1 MYTALY
7 RKWRP
12 SKFEDIYG
20 QDQVTTTISNELREG
35 KISHAYLFCGTRG
48 TGKTSSAKLFAKA
61 VNCKK
66 PLGINPCDK
75 CESCISINEGNSID
89 VFEIDAAS
97 NRGIDDIRNLRDGI
111 RFTPTFGKYKVYI
124 IDEVHMLTTE
134 AFNALLKTLEEPP
147 SYVIFILAT
156 TEAHKLPATILS
168 RCQRFD
174 FRRISIEKIIERIS
188 FICQEEKIKCT
199 DDAFRLIAS
208 SADGSMRDA
217 LSVLDQ
223 CSIASSG
230 NVTSQTVLEVLG
242 MSGGEALIKIGD
254 SILREDTPA
263 AIKQISELSAG
274 GRDINQL
281 IRDLVIHFRNLLMTK
296 VVDKPE
302 DIIDQ
307 GAAAIDIL
315 KNHAEH
321 HTRENI
327 IRCIN
332 ILAALENEAKFS
344 SNPKILLE
352 IAVVKMCKVSFD
364 MSHDGLISR
373 LSKLEEAIASGTKS
387 PLPESNG
394 GAGPVKSSSGP
405 VKSDAGVGISKTAKT
420 AESVESAESAELT
433 EGEALRK
440 WSAFVKSLAVE
451 KRMKIVTMLRIGK
464 PVKLIGNIITV
475 SFEKGDGDFAKASM
489 EKGENRSEAEKAA
502 SNFFGKEIR
511 FSFISE
517 GDSIKEETPVDI
529 VANAIKFVGK
539 DKVEVV
545 EEE

>member
-20 QDQVTTTISNELREG
+20 QDQVTTTISNELRDG

-48 TGKTSSAKLFAKA
+48 TGKTSSAKLLAKA
-61 VNCKK
+61 VNCKN
-66 PLGINPCDK
+66 PTVINPCDK

-156 TEAHKLPATILS
+156 TEAQKLPATILS

-174 FRRISIEKIIERIS
+174 FRRISIGKIIERIS
-188 FICQEEKIKCT
+188 FISKEEKINCT

-230 NVTSQTVLEVLG
+230 NVVSQTVLEVLG

-254 SILREDTPA
+254 AILREETPA

-281 IRDLVIHFRNLLMTK
+281 IRDLVLHFRNLLMTK
-296 VVDKPE
+296 VVDRPE

-307 GAAAIDIL
+307 GAEAIDIL
-315 KNHAEH
+315 
-321 HTRENI
+321 
-327 IRCIN
+327 
-332 ILAALENEAKFS
+332 
-344 SNPKILLE
+344 
-352 IAVVKMCKVSFD
+352 
-364 MSHDGLISR
+364 
-373 LSKLEEAIASGTKS
+373 
-387 PLPESNG
+387 
-394 GAGPVKSSSGP
+394 
-405 VKSDAGVGISKTAKT
+405 
-420 AESVESAESAELT
+420 
-433 EGEALRK
+433 
-440 WSAFVKSLAVE
+440 
-451 KRMKIVTMLRIGK
+451 
-464 PVKLIGNIITV
+464 
-475 SFEKGDGDFAKASM
+475 
-489 EKGENRSEAEKAA
+489 
-502 SNFFGKEIR
+502 
-511 FSFISE
+511 
-517 GDSIKEETPVDI
+517 
-529 VANAIKFVGK
+529 
-539 DKVEVV
+539 
-545 EEE
+545 

>member
-48 TGKTSSAKLFAKA
+48 TGKTTSAKLLAKA
-61 VNCKK
+61 ANCRV
-66 PLGINPCDK
+66 PQGINPCDK
-75 CESCISINEGNSID
+75 CESCVSINEGNSID

-174 FRRISIEKIIERIS
+174 FRRISIEKITERIS
-188 FICQEEKIKCT
+188 YICREENIKCT

-230 NVTSQTVLEVLG
+230 DITAKTVLEVLG

-254 SILREDTPA
+254 AILREETPA
-263 AIKQISELSAG
+263 AIQQISELSEG

-307 GAAAIDIL
+307 GVEAINIL
-315 KNHAEH
+315 KSHAEH

-332 ILAALENEAKFS
+332 ILAALENEAKFA

-352 IAVVKMCKVSFD
+352 IAVVKSFVAE
-364 MSHDGLISR
+364 L
-373 LSKLEEAIASGTKS
+373 KS
-387 PLPESNG
+387 P
-394 GAGPVKSSSGP
+394 
-405 VKSDAGVGISKTAKT
+405 
-420 AESVESAESAELT
+420 
-433 EGEALRK
+433 
-440 WSAFVKSLAVE
+440 FLA
-451 KRMKIVTMLRIGK
+451 
-464 PVKLIGNIITV
+464 
-475 SFEKGDGDFAKASM
+475 
-489 EKGENRSEAEKAA
+489 
-502 SNFFGKEIR
+502 
-511 FSFISE
+511 
-517 GDSIKEETPVDI
+517 
-529 VANAIKFVGK
+529 
-539 DKVEVV
+539 
-545 EEE
+545 

>member
-20 QDQVTTTISNELREG
+20 QDQVTITVSNELREG

-48 TGKTSSAKLFAKA
+48 TGKTSSAKLLAKA
-61 VNCKK
+61 VNCKN
-66 PLGINPCDK
+66 PDGINPCDK
-75 CESCISINEGNSID
+75 CESCVSINEGNSID

-147 SYVIFILAT
+147 SYVLFILAT

-174 FRRISIEKIIERIS
+174 FRRISIEKITERIT
-188 FICQEEKIKCT
+188 FIAKAENLNCT
-199 DDAFRLIAS
+199 EDAYRLIAS

-217 LSVLDQ
+217 LSILDQ
-223 CSIASSG
+223 CAIAGSG
-230 NVTSQTVLEVLG
+230 NITDHTVLEVLG

-254 SILREDTPA
+254 AILREDTPS
-263 AIKQISELSAG
+263 AIQQISELSAG

-281 IRDLVIHFRNLLMTK
+281 IRDLVLHFRNLLMTK
-296 VVDKPE
+296 VVEKPE
-302 DIIDQ
+302 DVIDQ
-307 GAAAIDIL
+307 GAEAISVL
-315 KNHAEH
+315 KDHAEH

-332 ILAALENEAKFS
+332 ILATLENEGKFAA
-344 SNPKILLE
+344 NPKILLE
-352 IAVVKMCKVSFD
+352 IAIVKMCKVSFD
-364 MSHDGLISR
+364 LSHDGLVSR
-373 LSKLEEAIASGTKS
+373 LAKVENMIATGAININPNGLVGNSTAGEGKIDISLKGEKKISG
-387 PLPESNG
+387 
-394 GAGPVKSSSGP
+394 SSSE
-405 VKSDAGVGISKTAKT
+405 KSGSAPKIENGLDKAGLS
-420 AESVESAESAELT
+420 
-433 EGEALRK
+433 EGEALRQWGGFMK
-440 WSAFVKSLAVE
+440 NLAAE

-464 PVKLIGNIITV
+464 PIRLEGNI
-475 SFEKGDGDFAKASM
+475 G
-489 EKGENRSEAEKAA
+489 
-502 SNFFGKEIR
+502 
-511 FSFISE
+511 
-517 GDSIKEETPVDI
+517 
-529 VANAIKFVGK
+529 
-539 DKVEVV
+539 
-545 EEE
+545 

>member
-20 QDQVTTTISNELREG
+20 QDQVTITISNELREG

-48 TGKTSSAKLFAKA
+48 TGKTSSAKLLAKA
-61 VNCKK
+61 VNCKN
-66 PLGINPCDK
+66 PEGINPCDK

-147 SYVIFILAT
+147 SYVLFILAT

-174 FRRISIEKIIERIS
+174 FRRISIEKITERIT
-188 FICQEEKIKCT
+188 FIAKAEKLNCT
-199 DDAFRLIAS
+199 EDAYRLIAS

-217 LSVLDQ
+217 LSILDQ
-223 CSIASSG
+223 CAIAGSGSIDDH
-230 NVTSQTVLEVLG
+230 TVLEVLG
-242 MSGGEALIKIGD
+242 MSGSEALIKIGD
-254 SILREDTPA
+254 AILRENTPS
-263 AIKQISELSAG
+263 AIQQISELSAG

-281 IRDLVIHFRNLLMTK
+281 IRDLVLHFRNLLMTK
-296 VVDKPE
+296 VVEKPE
-302 DIIDQ
+302 DVIDQ
-307 GAAAIDIL
+307 GAEAISVL
-315 KNHAEH
+315 KDHAEH

-332 ILAALENEAKFS
+332 ILATLENEAKFAA
-344 SNPKILLE
+344 NPKILLE

-364 MSHDGLISR
+364 LSHDGLVSR
-373 LSKLEEAIASGTKS
+373 LAKLETAVATGAISVNVVGVD
-387 PLPESNG
+387 PEG
-394 GAGPVKSSSGP
+394 VKVVGALGEKKPV
-405 VKSDAGVGISKTAKT
+405 
-420 AESVESAESAELT
+420 AEKLKVEKPKENLQTGSLT
-433 EGEALRK
+433 EGEALRQ
-440 WSAFVKSLAVE
+440 WSGFMKNLAAE

-464 PVKLIGNIITV
+464 PIRLDGNIVTV

-489 EKGENRSEAEKAA
+489 EKGENRAEAELAA
-502 SNFFGKEIR
+502 AKFFGKEIR
-511 FSFISE
+511 FRFISE
-517 GDSIKEETPVDI
+517 GEEIKSVADIDI
-529 VANAIKFVGK
+529 VANAIKLGGE